1 MNRVERISAIL
12 IHLQSKQI
20 VRGQDI
26 AERFGISLRTAYRDI
41 RALEEAGV
49 PIVGEAGTGYSLME
63 GYKLPPVMF
72 TKEEAIAFLTAEKL
86 VEKFTD
92 SSTYSIYQS
101 ALFKIK
107 AVLKTDE
114 KDHIDHMDN
123 FIEVLSNSYLP
134 HEKEN
139 NDFLQFLLK
148 SINLRKK
155 ISMEYFAIH
164 SQENS
169 TREIEPVGVYL
180 MANEW
185 YLIAFC
191 LLRNDYRT
199 FRVDRI
205 KNLQLLQE
213 DFSKEHPDLK
223 TYLKQ
228 VVKEKKDLHEI
239 VIRVKTEKMKFF
251 GNQKYYNGYISEK
264 EFNDETEMT
273 FLCSSLEGFARWYM
287 VFGDHSKIIS
297 PKSLRKRVKDLA
309 KEVLKNLKV

>member
-26 AERFGISLRTAYRDI
+26 AERFEISLRTAYRDI

-107 AVLKTDE
+107 AVLKSDE
-114 KDHIDHMDN
+114 KDHINHMDN

-164 SQENS
+164 SQETS
-169 TREIEPVGVYL
+169 RREIEPVGVYL

-205 KNLQLLQE
+205 KDLQLLQE
-213 DFSKEHPDLK
+213 DFSKNHPDLK

-251 GNQKYYNGYISEK
+251 GNQKYYNGYVSEK
-264 EFNDETEMT
+264 EYNEETEMT

-287 VFGDHSKIIS
+287 VFGDHSRIIS
-297 PKSLRKRVKDLA
+297 PKSLQKRVKELA
-309 KEVLKNLKV
+309 KEVLKNLK

>member
-134 HEKEN
+134 HEKKN

-205 KNLQLLQE
+205 KHLQLLKE

-251 GNQKYYNGYISEK
+251 GNQKYYNGYVSEK
-264 EFNDETEMT
+264 EFNEETEMT

-287 VFGDHSKIIS
+287 VFGDHSRIIS
-297 PKSLRKRVKDLA
+297 PKSLRKRVKELA
-309 KEVLKNLKV
+309 KEVLKNLK

>member
-92 SSTYSIYQS
+92 VSTYSIYQA
-101 ALFKIK
+101 ALDKIK

-114 KDHIDHMDN
+114 KQHIVQMDN

-134 HEKEN
+134 NEKEN
-139 NDFLQFLLK
+139 NDFLQDLLK
-148 SINLRKK
+148 SINLKK
-155 ISMEYFAIH
+155 RLVIDYFAIH
-164 SQENS
+164 SQE
-169 TREIEPVGVYL
+169 TTKREIEPIGIYL

-199 FRVDRI
+199 FRVDRFQQL
-205 KNLQLLQE
+205 NVLQVS
-213 DFSKEHPDLK
+213 FSKTHPDLK
-223 TYLKQ
+223 TYLNQ
-228 VVKEKKDLHEI
+228 LVKEKKNLQEI
-239 VIRVKTEKMKFF
+239 IIRVKTEKMKFF
-251 GNQKYYNGYISEK
+251 GNQKFYNGYVSERDFG
-264 EFNDETEMT
+264 EETEMT
-273 FLCSSLEGFARWYM
+273 FLCSSLEGFARWYLI
-287 VFGDHSKIIS
+287 FGDHARIVS
-297 PKSLRKRVKDLA
+297 PKVLRKRVKELA
-309 KEVLKNLKV
+309 KEVLKNLKT

>member
-92 SSTYSIYQS
+92 SSTYEVYQS

-139 NDFLQFLLK
+139 KDFLQLILR

-169 TREIEPVGVYL
+169 NREIEPVGVYL

-205 KNLQLLQE
+205 KQLHLLQ
-213 DFSKEHPDLK
+213 DVFSKEHPDLK

-228 VVKEKKDLHEI
+228 VVKEKKSLHEI
-239 VIRVKTEKMKFF
+239 VILVKTEKMKFF
-251 GNQKYYNGYISEK
+251 GNQKYYNGFVSQK
-264 EFNDETEMT
+264 EQNDETKMT

-287 VFGDHSKIIS
+287 VFGDHSRIVS
-297 PKSLRKRVKDLA
+297 PKVLRKRVKELA
-309 KEVLKNLKV
+309 KDLLKNLKD

>member
-148 SINLRKK
+148 SINLKKK

-205 KNLQLLQE
+205 KHLQLLQE
-213 DFSKEHPDLK
+213 DFSKDHPDLK

-251 GNQKYYNGYISEK
+251 GNQKYYNGYVSEK
-264 EFNDETEMT
+264 EFNEETEMT

-287 VFGDHSKIIS
+287 VFGDHSRIIS
-297 PKSLRKRVKDLA
+297 PKSLRKRVKELA
-309 KEVLKNLKV
+309 KEVLKNLK

>member
-107 AVLKTDE
+107 AVLKTDD

-139 NDFLQFLLK
+139 KDFLQLILR

-205 KNLQLLQE
+205 KQLQLLQD

-228 VVKEKKDLHEI
+228 VVKEKKNLHEI
-239 VIRVKTEKMKFF
+239 VILVKTEKMKFF
-251 GNQKYYNGYISEK
+251 GNQKYYNGFVSQK
-264 EFNDETEMT
+264 ELNDETEMT

-287 VFGDHSKIIS
+287 VFGDHARIVS
-297 PKSLRKRVKDLA
+297 PKVLRKRVKELA

>member
-205 KNLQLLQE
+205 KHLQLLQE

-251 GNQKYYNGYISEK
+251 GNQKYYNGYVSEK
-264 EFNDETEMT
+264 EINDETEMT

-287 VFGDHSKIIS
+287 VFGDHSKILS
-297 PKSLRKRVKDLA
+297 PKSLRKRVKELA
-309 KEVLKNLKV
+309 KEVLKNLK

>member
-92 SSTYSIYQS
+92 SSTYAVYQS

-139 NDFLQFLLK
+139 SDFLQFLLK
-148 SINLRKK
+148 SINLKKK

-205 KNLQLLQE
+205 KHLHLLQE

-251 GNQKYYNGYISEK
+251 GNQKYYNGYVSEK

-297 PKSLRKRVKDLA
+297 PKSLRKRVKELA
-309 KEVLKNLKV
+309 KEVLKNLK

>member
-134 HEKEN
+134 HEKKN

-185 YLIAFC
+185 YLISFC

-205 KNLQLLQE
+205 KHLQLLKE

-251 GNQKYYNGYISEK
+251 GNQKYYNGYVSEK
-264 EFNDETEMT
+264 EFNEETEMT

-287 VFGDHSKIIS
+287 VFGDHSRIIS
-297 PKSLRKRVKDLA
+297 PKSLRKRVKELA
-309 KEVLKNLKV
+309 KEVLKNLK